1 MGVTLKIGGYPF
13 PVQSWQITED
23 SIPLA
28 ANDTTG
34 STGRLTATLKA
45 PDPNLEHV
53 QNTGMKWVLDFGY
66 TILQGKSVEFV
77 DSRWGSITGTVA
89 SVSRPSPATISI
101 TANVLLNRLNAFN
114 VRALP
119 FSGKLGNLIRYYVR
133 LGDPEATFNIDSSLE
148 SRTVSA
154 PGWNGELWYYMKM
167 LAMAHEFDVSTVE
180 GVYTFRRLRQ
190 RELAKG
196 LDISIAGDA
205 PVPNLAQTIEVY
217 RYNNRAI
224 TNELVYPPGGWNTS
238 TEVLNVNAG
247 EVSEYTL
254 QLSASVS
261 SIQTP
266 TLQTMV
272 DPDYDASS
280 VFTIVA
286 NDGFPVSNAQWV
298 ESAGSVKVRINEDTT
313 SLTVTLRG
321 ATRVPLAT
329 GGFASNFSLA
339 LASDDSGSRYSTLR
353 IVGTGVAF
361 EKEKTVIR
369 TGATERDT
377 GTVVGVTIDNPFLSD
392 KNQQYRAGTR
402 AAAQFVAPIPNR
414 AGQVVSAVMPPG
426 TNLGNVGGMRVF
438 DKDTQRPYRVRSST
452 FSPATLSYNAEDDLL
467 HDDVEGRRAGLTY
480 SQVQEK
486 RQGLTYLDDFLMG
499 LR

>member
-34 STGRLTATLKA
+34 STGQLTATLKA
-45 PDPNLEHV
+45 PDPDLEHV
-53 QNTGMKWVLDFGY
+53 QDTGMKWVLDFGY
-66 TILQGKSVEFV
+66 TILQGKTLEFE
-77 DSRWGSITGTVA
+77 DSRWGSITGVIS
-89 SVSRPSPATISI
+89 SVSRPSPATISV

-114 VRALP
+114 VKARP
-119 FSGKLGNLIRYYVR
+119 FAGSLGNLIRYYVG
-133 LGDPEATFNIDSSLE
+133 LGDPTASVYVEPSLN
-148 SRTVSA
+148 SRPVA
-154 PGWNGELWYYMKM
+154 VPGWNGELWYYMKM
-167 LAMAHEFDVSTVE
+167 LAMAHEFDVATVE

-196 LDISIAGDA
+196 LDISTPADA

-217 RYNNRAI
+217 RYNNRRI
-224 TNELVYPPGGWNTS
+224 VNELVYPPGGWNTS

-261 SIQTP
+261 YIQPP
-266 TLQTMV
+266 TLQTSV
-272 DPDYDASS
+272 APDYDASS

-298 ESAGSVKVRINEDTT
+298 ESAGSVKVRINEDST

-339 LASDDSGSRYSTLR
+339 LGSDDSGSRYSTLR

-361 EKEKTVIR
+361 EKEKVTIR
-369 TGATERDT
+369 TGATEKET

-414 AGQVVSAVMPPG
+414 GGQVTNAVVPPG
-426 TNLGNVGGMRVF
+426 ITLGNVGGMRVS
-438 DKDTQRPYRVRSST
+438 DKDTKRPYRIRRST
-452 FSPATLSYNAEDDLL
+452 ISPATLSYNAEDDLL
-467 HDDVEGRRAGLTY
+467 HDDIEQQRSGETYGQVEA
-480 SQVQEK
+480 K
-486 RQGLTYLDDFLMG
+486 RTGLTYLDDYLMG